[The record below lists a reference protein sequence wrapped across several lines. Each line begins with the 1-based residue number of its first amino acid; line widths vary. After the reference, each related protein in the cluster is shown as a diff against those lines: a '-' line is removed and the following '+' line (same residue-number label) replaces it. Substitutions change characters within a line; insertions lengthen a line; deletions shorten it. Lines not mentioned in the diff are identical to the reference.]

1 MKKKICLALA
11 GIMCISLCACGGD
24 KTATAVKEE
33 VNIQEMIQQ
42 FGDDGDG
49 KITWEEGSFPYFIDN
64 KESFKVL
71 SGSEI
76 QENIIGT
83 WTIRDK
89 FGDEFEHT
97 FNADNTATTM
107 YSGTESN
114 AYWLVEDDYFYFGTS
129 AGEIDTDRN
138 TRMEIRQVE
147 ENVWIIYE
155 ADTGSYEG
163 MEYEMTDPYAVLYK

>member
-1 MKKKICLALA
+1 M
-11 GIMCISLCACGGD
+11 
-24 KTATAVKEE
+24 
-33 VNIQEMIQQ
+33 
-42 FGDDGDG
+42 
-49 KITWEEGSFPYFIDN
+49 
-64 KESFKVL
+64 L

-114 AYWLVEDDYFYFGTS
+114 AYWLVEEDYFYFGTS
-129 AGEIDTDRN
+129 TGEIDTSRN
-138 TRMEIRQVE
+138 TSRT
-147 ENVWIIYE
+147 II
-155 ADTGSYEG
+155 
-163 MEYEMTDPYAVLYK
+163 K